1 MSLFLITVRMGPRS
15 MEDIESLVWAQNY
28 DKLDFLI
35 VLVVQRCN
43 NMIKCGELKILEV
56 VSQGDFC
63 LLELMQR
70 DWCKKENSSLRWETG
85 CWEFLFLWLSF
96 SPLQHED
103 HLLFPSSALHLFS
116 LRRQK
121 NRKVAKKEKITKIES
136 KKTEKKETIIRLE
149 FSRNL

>member
-1 MSLFLITVRMGPRS
+1 

-56 VSQGDFC
+56 VSQGDFY

-70 DWCKKENSSLRWETG
+70 D
-85 CWEFLFLWLSF
+85 
-96 SPLQHED
+96 
-103 HLLFPSSALHLFS
+103 
-116 LRRQK
+116 
-121 NRKVAKKEKITKIES
+121 
-136 KKTEKKETIIRLE
+136 
-149 FSRNL
+149 

>member
-56 VSQGDFC
+56 VSQGDFY

-70 DWCKKENSSLRWETG
+70 D
-85 CWEFLFLWLSF
+85 
-96 SPLQHED
+96 
-103 HLLFPSSALHLFS
+103 
-116 LRRQK
+116 
-121 NRKVAKKEKITKIES
+121 
-136 KKTEKKETIIRLE
+136 
-149 FSRNL
+149 